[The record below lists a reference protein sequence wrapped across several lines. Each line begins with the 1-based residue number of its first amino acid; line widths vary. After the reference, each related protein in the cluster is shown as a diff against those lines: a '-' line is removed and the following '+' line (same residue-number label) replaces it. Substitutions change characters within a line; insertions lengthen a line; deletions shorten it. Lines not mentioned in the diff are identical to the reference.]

1 MLFAGCKLTAV
12 EAHDCGLVTAV
23 FPHNKLMEEVQ
34 NRVQAM
40 AKLPPKVIIVFRE
53 DLFDMQFNICLASC
67 LYIYH

>member
-1 MLFAGCKLTAV
+1 MLFAGRKLTAV
-12 EAHDCGLVTAV
+12 EAHDCSLVTAV
-23 FPHNKLMEEVQ
+23 FPHDKLMEEVQ

-53 DLFDMQFNICLASC
+53 DLFDMQFNICLASY